1 MRIVM
6 IHCFIG
12 VLAFLPG
19 LVPEGRA
26 QSVKMPLPL
35 SIRTPVVD
43 EFSQPL
49 SGADGDLVHVLAYGA
64 GIQPPNP
71 FSGEPHPDNAVLFTS
86 RIGAGMIRTTQRDG
100 RFSTAIIPRP
110 DQPFFVRVYNAPST
124 AEASFYEDSDI
135 YAPHLLYDTSFE
147 PQLTATTNPINS
159 AIGVDGLSVS
169 LKESL
174 GLNPYTS
181 DSDGDGITDRDELV
195 VGTNP
200 ADGQDVLPPVY
211 MESMADGRMTARMHT
226 SPPSHEMMQMLNA
239 NMPTESSM
247 RETYGHVF
255 FTVLGA
261 DSLHGEWTPI
271 HHGQVGSA
279 WPPAVT
285 PPPYLQTSGYY
296 RLRMQP

>member
-12 VLAFLPG
+12 GLAFLPG

-174 GLNPYTS
+174 GLNPYAS
-181 DSDGDGITDRDELV
+181 DSDGDGIDDRDELA

-200 ADGQDVLPPVY
+200 SDHTDFIPPVFLHT
-211 MESMADGRMTARMHT
+211 MPGGQVSARMQA
-226 SPPSHEMMQMLNA
+226 SPPDASMLQMLSA
-239 NMPTESSM
+239 ALPDEARMVEL
-247 RETYGHVF
+247 YGHMNYLVEHGDLLSGGW
-255 FTVLGA
+255 TSL
-261 DSLHGEWTPI
+261 LHGAI
-271 HHGQVGSA
+271 SA
-279 WPPAVT
+279 SWPPVVNLPDESQST
-285 PPPYLQTSGYY
+285 GFY
-296 RLRMQP
+296 RIWILP